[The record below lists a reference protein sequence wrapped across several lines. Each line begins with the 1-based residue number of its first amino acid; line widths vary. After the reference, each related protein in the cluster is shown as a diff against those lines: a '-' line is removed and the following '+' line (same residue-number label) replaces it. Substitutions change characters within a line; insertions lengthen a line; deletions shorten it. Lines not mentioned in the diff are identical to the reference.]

1 MMRRVRWRARPTG
14 STAGGYAWNNIACS
28 IAQVTSCFPMPASS
42 EADDSGEGNAMSWHC
57 SAPARLF
64 ERVAQTG
71 AN

>member
-14 STAGGYAWNNIACS
+14 SMAGGYARSNNACS
-28 IAQVTSCFPMPASS
+28 VAQVTSCFPMPASS
-42 EADDSGEGNAMSWHC
+42 EADDSGEGNAMSSHQ
-57 SAPARLF
+57 SARACLF